1 MYQGMWYT
9 MEKTQN
15 GHDLSDRLIR
25 SICSWHSYGVYD
37 ESEDID
43 DLIDMGAD
51 VNRMHGTIL
60 PLHCTCMVSD
70 EESLLTLIKRG
81 ARVSFKK
88 CLSIDIYLRMYML
101 ISNFYRHY
109 TDPII
114 VPVIHVY
121 LFVMVK
127 PFISR
132 AGACKFWYWY
142 SVEDF
147 KGCLLLPALL
157 CQAFFD

>member
-1 MYQGMWYT
+1 MFSLYLTCIYYMYQGMWYT

-88 CLSIDIYLRMYML
+88 CLSIDIYLKNVHAH
-101 ISNFYRHY
+101 I
-109 TDPII
+109 
-114 VPVIHVY
+114 
-121 LFVMVK
+121 
-127 PFISR
+127 
-132 AGACKFWYWY
+132 KFWIWNTSDICLFMWTHAWLCSILFPLYRPYY
-142 SVEDF
+142 STSSTCMFICD
-147 KGCLLLPALL
+147 G
-157 CQAFFD
+157 

>member
-1 MYQGMWYT
+1 MKCIEMFSLYLTCIYYMYQGMWYT

-25 SICSWHSYGVYD
+25 SICSWHSYGVYE

-88 CLSIDIYLRMYML
+88 CLSIDIYLKNVHAH
-101 ISNFYRHY
+101 I
-109 TDPII
+109 
-114 VPVIHVY
+114 
-121 LFVMVK
+121 
-127 PFISR
+127 
-132 AGACKFWYWY
+132 KF
-142 SVEDF
+142 
-147 KGCLLLPALL
+147 
-157 CQAFFD
+157 

>member
-1 MYQGMWYT
+1 MFSLYLTCIYYMYQGMWYT

-25 SICSWHSYGVYD
+25 SICSWHSYGVYE

-88 CLSIDIYLRMYML
+88 CLSIDIYLKNTCSYQIL
-101 ISNFYRHY
+101 NLKYIWF
-109 TDPII
+109 
-114 VPVIHVY
+114 
-121 LFVMVK
+121 LFVYVDTCLAMQY
-127 PFISR
+127 FISIIQTL
-132 AGACKFWYWY
+132 
-142 SVEDF
+142 S
-147 KGCLLLPALL
+147 
-157 CQAFFD
+157 

>member
-1 MYQGMWYT
+1 MFSLYLTCIYYMYQGMWYT

-25 SICSWHSYGVYD
+25 SICSWHSYGVYE

-88 CLSIDIYLRMYML
+88 CLSIDIYLKNTCSYQIL
-101 ISNFYRHY
+101 NLKYIWF
-109 TDPII
+109 
-114 VPVIHVY
+114 
-121 LFVMVK
+121 LFVYVDICLAMQY
-127 PFISR
+127 FISIIQTL
-132 AGACKFWYWY
+132 
-142 SVEDF
+142 S
-147 KGCLLLPALL
+147 
-157 CQAFFD
+157 

>member
-1 MYQGMWYT
+1 MWYT

-25 SICSWHSYGVYD
+25 SICSWHSYGVYE

-88 CLSIDIYLRMYML
+88 CLSIDKYLKNTCSYQIL
-101 ISNFYRHY
+101 NLKYIWF
-109 TDPII
+109 
-114 VPVIHVY
+114 
-121 LFVMVK
+121 LFVYVDICLAMQY
-127 PFISR
+127 FISIIQT
-132 AGACKFWYWY
+132 
-142 SVEDF
+142 
-147 KGCLLLPALL
+147 LL
-157 CQAFFD
+157 

>member
-88 CLSIDIYLRMYML
+88 CLSIDKYLKNVHAHIKFLQTLYRPYHST
-101 ISNFYRHY
+101 SN
-109 TDPII
+109 TC
-114 VPVIHVY
+114 
-121 LFVMVK
+121 M
-127 PFISR
+127 FICD
-132 AGACKFWYWY
+132 G
-142 SVEDF
+142 
-147 KGCLLLPALL
+147 
-157 CQAFFD
+157 

>member
-1 MYQGMWYT
+1 

-25 SICSWHSYGVYD
+25 SICSWHSYGVYE

-70 EESLLTLIKRG
+70 EENLLTLIKRG
-81 ARVSFKK
+81 ARVSCKK
-88 CLSIDIYLRMYML
+88 CLFIDIYL
-101 ISNFYRHY
+101 NNVVHA
-109 TDPII
+109 
-114 VPVIHVY
+114 
-121 LFVMVK
+121 
-127 PFISR
+127 FI
-132 AGACKFWYWY
+132 KF
-142 SVEDF
+142 
-147 KGCLLLPALL
+147 
-157 CQAFFD
+157 

>member
-1 MYQGMWYT
+1 MFSLYLTCIYYMYQGMWYT

-25 SICSWHSYGVYD
+25 SICSWHSYGVYE

-88 CLSIDIYLRMYML
+88 CLSIDIYLKNVHAHQILNLKY
-101 ISNFYRHY
+101 IWF
-109 TDPII
+109 
-114 VPVIHVY
+114 
-121 LFVMVK
+121 LFVYVDICLAMQY
-127 PFISR
+127 FISIIQTL
-132 AGACKFWYWY
+132 
-142 SVEDF
+142 S
-147 KGCLLLPALL
+147 
-157 CQAFFD
+157 